1 MLADGFISPSP
12 TLPYIFHSVQR
23 ATFLGSA
30 AYGARIDFFLTPPP
44 HFNSIRA
51 GVADKQLVVL
61 GKFQNSQENVKLSFY
76 ERLFFF
82 FLLFFFFPPPFSFP
96 LLLGTVSGSEELSVR
111 RERSFPGCREAGTE
125 ASSVRP
131 VHGRRW
137 LRSHPWMEAGN
148 RAAPG
153 KRLGRWFHLAAP
165 LISLLEL
172 VEVFNVISL
181 SFSALTPFKMP
192 FFPPNQ
198 THFLGGFF
206 VRHE

>member
-1 MLADGFISPSP
+1 LLADGFISPSP

-82 FLLFFFFPPPFSFP
+82 SSFLFFPPSFFFPPPPRHRVWQRGAQCPERTVLPWLQGGRHRGIFCQASPWQKVASVPP
-96 LLLGTVSGSEELSVR
+96 LDGSWEQSGS
-111 RERSFPGCREAGTE
+111 G
-125 ASSVRP
+125 
-131 VHGRRW
+131 
-137 LRSHPWMEAGN
+137 
-148 RAAPG
+148 
-153 KRLGRWFHLAAP
+153 
-165 LISLLEL
+165 
-172 VEVFNVISL
+172 
-181 SFSALTPFKMP
+181 
-192 FFPPNQ
+192 
-198 THFLGGFF
+198 
-206 VRHE
+206 